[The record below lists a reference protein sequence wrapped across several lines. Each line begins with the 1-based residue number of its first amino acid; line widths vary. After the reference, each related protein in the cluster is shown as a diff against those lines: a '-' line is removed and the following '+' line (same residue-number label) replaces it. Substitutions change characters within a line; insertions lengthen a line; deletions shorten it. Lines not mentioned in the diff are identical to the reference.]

1 MNFRR
6 IYNRLSRTYDMRHT
20 SPTTLE
26 IRKKEVPLVRRFAS
40 GKVLDV
46 GCGTGFHLPLLKNI
60 TGMDISEGMLRLVK
74 SEKPVLQASA
84 ERIPFRD
91 RSFDSILCMFSV
103 LNVCNHRKAIKEM
116 QRVLKPRGIA
126 IVSVASIWD
135 LDYDSLNEKK
145 KIKLTNGMKK
155 KRFQISGEDV
165 ELYLFSKEELVD
177 LFEEGGFSLKLFDS
191 LFILQKPRWGDL
203 TRFSVR
209 EKMRLRVERFYS
221 KEYGCIYL
229 MVFRKL

>member
-1 MNFRR
+1 
-6 IYNRLSRTYDMRHT
+6 
-20 SPTTLE
+20 
-26 IRKKEVPLVRRFAS
+26 
-40 GKVLDV
+40 
-46 GCGTGFHLPLLKNI
+46 
-60 TGMDISEGMLRLVK
+60 
-74 SEKPVLQASA
+74 
-84 ERIPFRD
+84 
-91 RSFDSILCMFSV
+91 MFSV
-103 LNVCNHRKAIKEM
+103 LNVCNYKKAIKEM
-116 QRVLKPRGIA
+116 QRILKPRGIA

-135 LDYDSLNEKK
+135 LDYDSLTEKK
-145 KIKLTNGMKK
+145 KIKLTNEMKK
-155 KRFQISGEDV
+155 KRFQVSGEDV

-209 EKMRLRVERFYS
+209 EKIRLRVERFYP